1 MPKYAGEMLRAARNA
16 VGMTQQQVYL
26 ATRISESNLQRWET
40 DESRPDLEK
49 LYTLELL
56 YHAPGLWSAYLLAT
70 SPAYAAHHPA
80 APQNRAPLAHT
91 VGIGKVAADMM
102 AHQDAV
108 ERDLV
113 DGVIDDRAGWDAYM
127 DDVRAV
133 NAATGALL
141 LHQRTDKE
149 G

>member
-16 VGMTQQQVYL
+16 AGMTQQQVYL

-56 YHAPGLWSAYLLAT
+56 YHAPGLWSAYLLET

-80 APQNRAPLAHT
+80 MPEQRAPLAHA
-91 VGIGKVAADMM
+91 VGIGKVAADMLSR
-102 AHQDAV
+102 QDAV

-113 DGVIDDRAGWDAYM
+113 DGVIDDQVGWKAYM
-127 DDVRAV
+127 NEVRAV
-133 NAATGALL
+133 NEATGALL
-141 LHQRTDKE
+141 LQQRTDKE